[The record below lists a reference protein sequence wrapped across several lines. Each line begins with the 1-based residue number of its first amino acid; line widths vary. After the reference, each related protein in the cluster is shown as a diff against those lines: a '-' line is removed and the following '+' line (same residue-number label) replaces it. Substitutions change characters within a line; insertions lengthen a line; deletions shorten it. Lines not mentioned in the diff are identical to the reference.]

1 MNGNPRGVALAHL
14 LAQVARKGDDHVHS
28 TGFAFPFSDISDRST
43 GSLSPGGALN
53 HKVRMH
59 HLDTDSIV
67 GIDRP
72 NRIRLVESI
81 RRYMAGQATALASDD
96 EIFHI
101 REASED
107 STVQWTVMSLWF
119 HYDDLSDHLANLS
132 PEEWDYFHRLILILE
147 SSAFIEVVRHR
158 EWSMK

>member
-1 MNGNPRGVALAHL
+1 
-14 LAQVARKGDDHVHS
+14 
-28 TGFAFPFSDISDRST
+28 
-43 GSLSPGGALN
+43 
-53 HKVRMH
+53 
-59 HLDTDSIV
+59 
-67 GIDRP
+67 
-72 NRIRLVESI
+72 
-81 RRYMAGQATALASDD
+81 MAGQATALASDD